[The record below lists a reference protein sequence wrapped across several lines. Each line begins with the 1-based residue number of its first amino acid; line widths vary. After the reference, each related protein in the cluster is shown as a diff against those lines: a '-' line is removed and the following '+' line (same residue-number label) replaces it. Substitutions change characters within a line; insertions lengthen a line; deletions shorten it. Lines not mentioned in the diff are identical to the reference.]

1 MFVLMHQN
9 APLPSHL
16 NAYADFADRFWY
28 WHGAS
33 GRQYI
38 HSVYKPR
45 TCPLLPGGVFLAVKR
60 EGDVRRALAVGLFAD
75 FWEEGGSDLAAFAR
89 AADEIHVHLL
99 ARGPE
104 DAQAVARDLASA
116 VAASDP
122 SHAPGDHAA
131 AASIAEA
138 RAA

>member
-1 MFVLMHQN
+1 MHQN

-38 HSVYKPR
+38 HSVYQPK
-45 TCPLLPGGVFLAVKR
+45 TCPPLPGGVFLAVKR
-60 EGDVRRALAVGLFAD
+60 EGDDRRALAVGLFAD
-75 FWEEGGSDLAAFAR
+75 FWEPGGSDLSPFAQ

-99 ARGPE
+99 ARSPE
-104 DAQAVARDLASA
+104 DAQAVARDLMSA
-116 VAASDP
+116 VTAAEKP
-122 SHAPGDHAA
+122 
-131 AASIAEA
+131 A
-138 RAA
+138 RAAGDRAAPFSIAKARAA

>member
-1 MFVLMHQN
+1 MHHN

-28 WHGAS
+28 WRGVS

-38 HSVYKPR
+38 HSVYKPK
-45 TCPLLPGGVFLAVKR
+45 TCPPLPGGVFLAVKR
-60 EGDVRRALAVGLFAD
+60 EGDDRRALAVGLFAD
-75 FWEEGGSDLAAFAR
+75 FWERDGPGLLPFAQ

-99 ARGPE
+99 ARSPG
-104 DAQAVARDLASA
+104 DALAVARDLISA
-116 VAASDP
+116 VSAAENP
-122 SHAPGDHAA
+122 SHAAGDRAA
-131 AASIAEA
+131 PFSIAKA

>member
-1 MFVLMHQN
+1 MQN

-38 HSVYKPR
+38 HSVYKPK
-45 TCPLLPGGVFLAVKR
+45 TCPPLPGGVFLAVKR

-75 FWEEGGSDLAAFAR
+75 FWEEDGAELQPFAR
-89 AADEIHVHLL
+89 GADEIHVHLL
-99 ARGPE
+99 ARGPL
-104 DAQAVARDLASA
+104 DAEAVARDLASA
-116 VAASDP
+116 M
-122 SHAPGDHAA
+122 AA
-131 AASIAEA
+131 AAAPAEASGHRIRVAFSIAKA